1 MDVRDLTHEAEAARA
16 LLANIRDVIGDDD
29 QAAEDFL
36 EGETGLKETIAA
48 AVEMIG
54 EWETF
59 SGALEIRIKEMQARK
74 HRFETRIEATRA
86 AIAAA
91 MGSVD
96 LTKMTFPEATLTVKA
111 TPPKVIISSEVE
123 IPAKFWIAQDP
134 KIDRKALLAALKEG
148 AVIDGASLSTGGTTL
163 QIRKG

>member
-16 LLANIRDVIGDDD
+16 LLANIRDVIGDDE

-36 EGETGLKETIAA
+36 EGETGLKEAIAA
-48 AVEMIG
+48 ALDMIG

-91 MGSVD
+91 MGRVD
-96 LTKMTFPEATLTVKA
+96 LTKMTFPEATLSFKT
-111 TPPKVIISSEVE
+111 TPPKVIVTNEVE
-123 IPAKFWIAQDP
+123 IPSKFWVAQAP
-134 KIDRKALLAALKEG
+134 KLDKKALLDELKDG
-148 AVIDGASLSTGGTTL
+148 AVIDGATLSNGGATIS
-163 QIRKG
+163 IRRS